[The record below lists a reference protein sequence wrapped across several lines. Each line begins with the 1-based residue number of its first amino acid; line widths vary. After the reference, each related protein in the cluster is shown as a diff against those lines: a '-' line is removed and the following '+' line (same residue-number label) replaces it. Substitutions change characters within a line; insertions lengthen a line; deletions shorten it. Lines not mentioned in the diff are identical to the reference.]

1 MRSGISYIANRYGN
15 ANNKY
20 MKNMIK
26 NPDRSISD
34 EQKIIQWHLKT
45 IYNIIFTVEK
55 GKAYLHTSYENN
67 YDKRKPSYNTLY

>member
-1 MRSGISYIANRYGN
+1 
-15 ANNKY
+15 
-20 MKNMIK
+20 MIK

-34 EQKIIQWHLKT
+34 VQKIIQWHLKT

-67 YDKRKPSYNTLY
+67 YDKRKPSKYYLHKRKNLFAMN

>member
-1 MRSGISYIANRYGN
+1 
-15 ANNKY
+15 
-20 MKNMIK
+20 MIK

>member
-1 MRSGISYIANRYGN
+1 
-15 ANNKY
+15 
-20 MKNMIK
+20 MIE

-34 EQKIIQWHLKT
+34 VQKIIQWHLKT

-67 YDKRKPSYNTLY
+67 YDKRKPSYNTLYYKGYKMKHNGICTKGKTYLQ